1 LLGAVLTISP
11 DVVTV
16 MPIPVF
22 CGSRKLRIYDRD
34 RKTSENAGTSVA
46 IMCSIFTA
54 RQ

>member
-1 LLGAVLTISP
+1 MI
-11 DVVTV
+11 
-16 MPIPVF
+16 
-22 CGSRKLRIYDRD
+22 RYRD